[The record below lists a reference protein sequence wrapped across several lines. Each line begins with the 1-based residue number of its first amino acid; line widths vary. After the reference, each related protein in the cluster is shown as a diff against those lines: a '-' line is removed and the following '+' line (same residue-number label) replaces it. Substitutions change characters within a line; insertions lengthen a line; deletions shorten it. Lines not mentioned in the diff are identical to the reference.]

1 MNVKFDK
8 IYIFDVNAKEAYAQS
23 FKEGINLITSSDLD
37 GTDRGKSVLLRSL
50 YHALGADSYFDTKW
64 NEKSKRYILF
74 FEVNDTMYSIY
85 RSSNLF
91 KIFDSNNKLL
101 FKTIHRSKLA
111 KYLGEIFDFVIYLPD
126 RKTNQLVI
134 APPAYSYLLN
144 YLDQDRYDGTK
155 FNSFESL
162 GQFSNFKTNV
172 IYSHLGIYN
181 KNYFELVKNKE
192 ELEIAI
198 KAKKDEIDDLK
209 KMKNRTMRILNG
221 FSCPETTEAL
231 ENELRIETKKY
242 SELIDNMNNVRNK
255 LIELRNQLEE
265 QKIALA
271 QMSKFEKKQETEIK
285 TIMNSK
291 ICPECHSVL
300 NDTFVLRSKKYNQ
313 VENIISIK
321 DIINVENTR
330 IREDIL
336 KYEKEYSDLANNL
349 EEHNK
354 KIHNN
359 QKEIDDYSKF
369 KGLNRIIDEINSD
382 LVSNDEY
389 IDLTTERLKPIKKDL
404 KKVNETVKYID
415 EVYFQQIDK
424 LKVKF
429 NLNELDSETYRK
441 LIKNFCASGS
451 NKPLSTVIWYLTLNN
466 LKQTFYSDG
475 TTFPMVF
482 DSPNNAET
490 DQKKKHALLQYIL
503 DSAGQFNQIII
514 SAIGFKE
521 QDYTIGSDINIQLL
535 TNKKYSLLNKEAFE
549 EYYEIL
555 RYMNDA

>member
-64 NEKSKRYILF
+64 NKKSKIYILF
-74 FEVNDTMYSIY
+74 FEVDDTIYSIY
-85 RSSNLF
+85 RSDHLF
-91 KIFDSNNKLL
+91 KIFDSNNKLI

-111 KYLGEIFDFVIYLPD
+111 KYLGEIFNFVIYLPD
-126 RKTNQLVI
+126 KKTNQLVI

-155 FNSFESL
+155 FDSFESL
-162 GQFSNFKTNV
+162 GQFSNFKANV

-192 ELEIAI
+192 ELEITI
-198 KAKKDEIDDLK
+198 KEKKDEIDDLK
-209 KMKNRTMRILNG
+209 KMKHRTMQILNG

-271 QMSKFEKKQETEIK
+271 QMSKFEKKQEKEIK
-285 TIMNSK
+285 TIMKSK

-300 NDTFVLRSKKYNQ
+300 SDTFLLRSKKYNQ
-313 VENIISIK
+313 VENIISVK
-321 DIINVENTR
+321 DIINVENDR

-336 KYEKEYSDLANNL
+336 KHEKEYSDLANNL

-354 KIHNN
+354 TIHYN
-359 QKEIDDYSKF
+359 QKEINDYSKF
-369 KGLNRIIDEINSD
+369 KGLNRLIDEINSD
-382 LVSNDEY
+382 LISNDKY
-389 IDLTTERLKPIKKDL
+389 IDLTTECLKPIKKDL
-404 KKVNETVKYID
+404 KKSMKLLRTLMKYT
-415 EVYFQQIDK
+415 
-424 LKVKF
+424 F
-429 NLNELDSETYRK
+429 NR
-441 LIKNFCASGS
+441 
-451 NKPLSTVIWYLTLNN
+451 
-466 LKQTFYSDG
+466 
-475 TTFPMVF
+475 
-482 DSPNNAET
+482 
-490 DQKKKHALLQYIL
+490 
-503 DSAGQFNQIII
+503 
-514 SAIGFKE
+514 
-521 QDYTIGSDINIQLL
+521 
-535 TNKKYSLLNKEAFE
+535 
-549 EYYEIL
+549 
-555 RYMNDA
+555 